1 MRIGI
6 VAVGSELLTPF
17 YQDTNSFFLTRRLNE
32 LGLEVDFKVI
42 VGDEPKNLRLVLK
55 EAIKKA
61 DLLFI
66 TGGLGPT
73 EDDRTREVL
82 SEVLGRK
89 LVFQPEILAA
99 IEERFRQ
106 RGMEM
111 PVANQR
117 QAYLLEGAQ
126 LLANRV
132 GTAAGQWVEINE
144 KRVVV
149 LPGPPREL
157 QVMFEESVWPRL
169 QPFRQG
175 GIYRRVLKISGLTE
189 SQVEDRI
196 ADLYPRQKDIS
207 ITLLAY
213 PGQIEIHLSSSAET
227 ELQARHRLEP
237 LIARLEERLGI
248 NIFSRKG
255 EELEEVVGS
264 LLQSRQ
270 LTLALAESCTGGL
283 LGHRITSVPGSSA
296 YFLEAAVV
304 YSNSAKIRS
313 LRISEAVISQHGAV
327 SAEVAREMAAR
338 IRRHSGADL
347 GLSIT
352 GIAGPAGG
360 SVEKPVGLVF
370 IGLASVSEVQ
380 VSRNQFLGSREQIK
394 FQASQKA
401 LDLLRRYLLG
411 QSQFG

>member
-17 YQDTNSFFLTRRLNE
+17 YQDTDSLFLTRRLNE

-42 VGDEPKNLRLVLK
+42 VGDEPKNLKLVLK

-82 SEVLGRK
+82 SEVLGKK

-111 PVANQR
+111 PAANR
-117 QAYLLEGAQ
+117 KQAYLLEDAQ

-132 GTAAGQWVEINE
+132 GTAVGQWVEINE

-175 GIYRRVLKISGLTE
+175 CIYRRVLKISGLTE
-189 SQVEDRI
+189 SQVEDQI
-196 ADLYPRQKDIS
+196 GDLYPQQKDIS

-248 NIFSRKG
+248 NIFSREG

-264 LLQSRQ
+264 LLRSRQ

-313 LRISEAVISQHGAV
+313 LGVSEAVISQHGAV
-327 SAEVAREMAAR
+327 SAEVAREMAAG
-338 IRRHSGADL
+338 IRRQSGADL

-370 IGLASVSEVQ
+370 IGLASASEVQ
-380 VSRNQFLGSREQIK
+380 VSGNQFLGSRQQIK

>member
-17 YQDTNSFFLTRRLNE
+17 YQDTDSLFLTRRLNE

-42 VGDEPKNLRLVLK
+42 VGDERENLKLVLE

-73 EDDRTREVL
+73 EDDRTREIL
-82 SEVLGRK
+82 SKVLGKK

-99 IEERFRQ
+99 IEERFRH

-111 PVANQR
+111 PVANR
-117 QAYLLEGAQ
+117 KQAYLLEGAQ

-144 KRVVV
+144 KIIVV

-169 QPFRQG
+169 QPFRRG
-175 GIYRRVLKISGLTE
+175 CICRRVLKISGLTE
-189 SQVEDRI
+189 SQVEERI
-196 ADLYPRQKDIS
+196 GDLYPQQKEIS

-227 ELQARHRLEP
+227 EMQARYRLEL

-248 NIFSRKG
+248 NVFSREG
-255 EELEEVVGS
+255 EELEEVVGN
-264 LLQSRQ
+264 LLRSRQ

-313 LRISEAVISQHGAV
+313 LGVSEAVISQHGAV
-327 SAEVAREMAAR
+327 SAEVAREMAAE
-338 IRRHSGADL
+338 IRRQSGADL

-370 IGLASVSEVQ
+370 IGLASASELQ
-380 VSRNQFLGSREQIK
+380 VSGHRFLGSRQQIK
-394 FQASQKA
+394 FQATQKA

-411 QSQFG
+411 QSQVG

>member
-17 YQDTNSFFLTRRLNE
+17 YQDTDSFFLTRRLNE
-32 LGLEVDFKVI
+32 LGLEVDFKII

-111 PVANQR
+111 PVANRR

-169 QPFRQG
+169 QPFRRG

-237 LIARLEERLGI
+237 LITRLEERLGI
-248 NIFSRKG
+248 NIFSREG

-264 LLQSRQ
+264 LLRSRQ

-313 LRISEAVISQHGAV
+313 LGVSEAVISQHGAV

>member
-17 YQDTNSFFLTRRLNE
+17 YQDTDSLFLTRRLNE
-32 LGLEVDFKVI
+32 LGLKVDFKVI
-42 VGDEPKNLRLVLK
+42 VGDERENLKLVLE

-82 SEVLGRK
+82 SEVLGKK

-99 IEERFRQ
+99 IEERFRH

-111 PVANQR
+111 PPANR
-117 QAYLLEGAQ
+117 KQAYLLEGAQ

-144 KRVVV
+144 KRIVV
-149 LPGPPREL
+149 LPGPPHEL
-157 QVMFEESVWPRL
+157 QAMFEESVWPRL

-175 GIYRRVLKISGLTE
+175 CIHRRVLKISGLTE
-189 SQVEDRI
+189 SQVEDQI
-196 ADLYPRQKDIS
+196 GDLYPQQKEIG

-227 ELQARHRLEP
+227 ELQARHRMEP

-248 NIFSRKG
+248 NVFSREG
-255 EELEEVVGS
+255 EELEEVVGG
-264 LLQSRQ
+264 LLRSRQ

-313 LRISEAVISQHGAV
+313 LGVSEALISQHGAV
-327 SAEVAREMAAR
+327 SAEVAREMAAE
-338 IRRHSGADL
+338 IRRKSGADL

-370 IGLASVSEVQ
+370 IGLASGSEVQ
-380 VSRNQFLGSREQIK
+380 VSGHRFLGSRQQIK
-394 FQASQKA
+394 FQATQKA

-411 QSQFG
+411 QSQVG